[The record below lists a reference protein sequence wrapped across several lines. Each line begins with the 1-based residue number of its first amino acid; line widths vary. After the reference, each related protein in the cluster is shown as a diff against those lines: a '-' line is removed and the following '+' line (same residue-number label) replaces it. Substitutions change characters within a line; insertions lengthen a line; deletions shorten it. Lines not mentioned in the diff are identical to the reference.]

1 MNFNSTYLDLSLETF
16 SPKIDQVILP
26 SYGAGAM
33 ESFGLIFYRADYV
46 DFESSLRNRIKA
58 YTTLG
63 HEISKALSI
72 L

>member
-1 MNFNSTYLDLSLETF
+1 
-16 SPKIDQVILP
+16 
-26 SYGAGAM
+26 M

-46 DFESSLRNRIKA
+46 DFESSLRSRIKA